1 MNVVNHAVTAVF
13 DALLWPLE
21 LLGRPAA
28 LAIASAVFGVLAL
41 LAFRYVSFQR
51 AIRAVKGRITG
62 HLIEVRI
69 YQDDLR
75 VASRAIGKV
84 LLRNLQYLA
93 INLVP
98 LAVLALPF
106 AFVLAQLVVRFAFAP
121 LPVDARAA
129 SGVAGKGT
137 LIEVELERDRAELAS
152 GLVVRYPDGVEPVS
166 PLVRIPSQGRAFQE
180 VRATRAGSHELVF
193 ALGDGTQVTKRL
205 VAGDPGARGE
215 RRMQGERGK
224 GFFHAL
230 LWPAEDAFERDSPFA
245 RVAFAYPDA
254 KLGWLPGG
262 TGGVLLVF
270 LVVSMAAGALAMKPL
285 GVQV

>member
-13 DALLWPLE
+13 DALLGPLE

-28 LAIASAVFGVLAL
+28 LAIVSAIFGVLAL
-41 LAFRYVSFQR
+41 LAFKRVSFQR

-62 HLIEVRI
+62 HLIEIRI

-84 LLRNLQYLA
+84 LLRNAQYLA
-93 INLVP
+93 INMVP

-121 LPVDARAA
+121 LPVDANAA
-129 SGVAGKGT
+129 STVAGKGT

-180 VRATRAGSHELVF
+180 VRATKAGSYDVVV
-193 ALGDGTQVTKRL
+193 ALADGTQVTKRL
-205 VAGDPGARGE
+205 VAGPQAE

-230 LWPAEDAFERDSPFA
+230 LWPAEDAFDGDSPFA

-254 KLGWLPGG
+254 KLGWFPGG

-270 LVVSMAAGALAMKPL
+270 LVVSMIAGALAMKPL